1 MEMKQFRTTR
11 LTAFGIAASAAILFA
26 IGCGSSATTQPSD
39 YDRQEKAL
47 HDPFSYNPDMR
58 KSSDTVSGNGE
69 FDKDAFKKDLDHVI
83 NP

>member
-1 MEMKQFRTTR
+1 MEMKLPAIARRILFVTT
-11 LTAFGIAASAAILFA
+11 TACGILFA
-26 IGCGSSATTQPSD
+26 IGCGSSATTQPSE

-47 HDPFSYNPDMR
+47 HDPFGYSPDLKR
-58 KSSDTVSGNGE
+58 TDNSVTGSSE